1 VWTRYLR
8 LEGHVVV
15 TGGAGFIGSH
25 VVHQLLEKGYTVRV
39 VDDLSAGRRSN
50 LPPDAE
56 LVVKDVRSITGDDV
70 AGADIVI
77 HCAAQVST
85 FRSVD
90 YPEEDFARNA
100 EGTFRVLEI
109 LRKHNPKALFI
120 YTSSRSVH
128 GDIPAPH
135 VADENWPYNPSTF
148 YNVHKIY
155 GEMLCRIYSQLYGI
169 RYVILRPSN
178 VYGPRQPYWAGGWYN
193 FIAYWFQL
201 AIQDRPIPIYGTG
214 EQVRDYTYVEDTAR
228 AYLLAAET
236 PEAEGQTFLLPTG
249 VGTSLN
255 QLSKMILEIS
265 GSDAGVEY
273 HPPRKGD
280 IHRFVGSYRKAY
292 EILGWRPETPL
303 AEGLRREYEW
313 VRRDLQS

>member
-1 VWTRYLR
+1 MK
-8 LEGHVVV
+8 GHSVV

-25 VVHQLLEKGYTVRV
+25 VVHQLLGKGYTVRV
-39 VDDLSAGRRSN
+39 VDDLSAGRKSN
-50 LPPDAE
+50 LSPDVE
-56 LVVKDVRSITGDDV
+56 LVVKDVRALSKEDV
-70 AGADIVI
+70 ADADLLV

-85 FRSVD
+85 FKSVD

-109 LRKHNPKALFI
+109 LRKHNPKALLI

-128 GDIPAPH
+128 GDIPAPQ

-155 GEMLCRIYSQLYGI
+155 GEMLCKIYSQLYGI

-201 AIQDRPIPIYGTG
+201 AIQGKPIPIYGTG
-214 EQVRDYTYVEDTAR
+214 EQVRDYTYVEDTAK
-228 AYLLAAET
+228 AYILAAEN
-236 PEAEGQTFLLPTG
+236 PDAIGQTFLLPTG
-249 VGTSLN
+249 IGTTLN
-255 QLSKMILEIS
+255 QLSKMILDIT
-265 GSDAGVEY
+265 GSQAGSEY
-273 HPPRKGD
+273 LPPRKGD
-280 IHRFVGSYRKAY
+280 IQRFVGSYKKAS
-292 EILGWRPETPL
+292 ETLGWRPEIPL
-303 AEGLRREYEW
+303 VEGLQREYEW
-313 VRRDLQS
+313 VKHDLKL